1 VTAGDDAQPSDRTKF
16 GIRIHSNPRKQ
27 HDMNA
32 TILGI
37 NAAPKVR
44 RVRVY
49 PRLSLAVRQR
59 LAEYCARKGI
69 TERDAIEES
78 ILEHLDGT
86 SDGAKVLGRLERLA
100 LAIDAAQER
109 ADTRQREIHR
119 AIEVLSEAFGRFV
132 RLWMFVHAAAF
143 NQPATKDAAESLY
156 QQFAAKVSECLLRGH
171 RFVHDLGKLADR
183 IPGAAQ

>member
-1 VTAGDDAQPSDRTKF
+1 MTRNRPNRSKF
-16 GIRIHSNPRKQ
+16 GTRIHSNPRKQ

-32 TILGI
+32 TIVGI
-37 NAAPKVR
+37 DAARKVR

-69 TERDAIEES
+69 TERDEIEEA
-78 ILEHLDGT
+78 IVQHLEGT

-143 NQPATKDAAESLY
+143 KQPATKEGAETLY
-156 QQFAAKVSECLLRGH
+156 QQFAAKVSECWLRGH

-183 IPGAAQ
+183 IPNASP